1 MAFSTAPAKAARA
14 QAAAARRLKEKEEE
28 EREKG
33 EEEECRVTCRQRS
46 QSTSTQSTVVEIHAE
61 DGGDPSRKVSWAHR
75 ASVSLKSTE
84 RPAIVT
90 RGLSYTSLWPSAKDV
105 VITSRHDIGT
115 MPGTNPN
122 HT

>member
-28 EREKG
+28 EKR
-33 EEEECRVTCRQRS
+33 EEEEESRVTCRQRS
-46 QSTSTQSTVVEIHAE
+46 QSTSTQSTVVEIHTE
-61 DGGDPSRKVSWAHR
+61 DGGDPLRKVSCTHR
-75 ASVSLKSTE
+75 TSVSLKSTE

-105 VITSRHDIGT
+105 VITSGHDIGT